1 MVRMATR
8 KIKQLVYT
16 ALGATGVGLALT
28 ALFLL
33 SRTAQN
39 SEDFDRL
46 HILIL
51 LVNVAG
57 VVVLFALL
65 VGNLIRLLRD
75 YRTHV
80 PGARLKARMVGMS
93 VTLAV
98 VPLLVVFYFSMQF
111 INRGIDTWF
120 NVELEKGLDDALALS
135 RAALEM
141 QMRDHLATTVEIAER
156 LRNVSRRQLIFEL
169 SMLRRESGASEISVF
184 GRNRRILATSS
195 DFAANRLPQAPK
207 DEVIL
212 QIRQNRPFV
221 SLDPLERGSFQI
233 RTAVAFGDASR
244 PETVGLIQAYFPVS
258 ERIGRMANS
267 VDKSYSEYKRL
278 LYLREPLKR
287 TFTLT
292 LTVVLLLSMLASVYG
307 AFVLS
312 RRLVAPI
319 QNLVAGTRAVAKG
332 DFDTRLPAPSRDE
345 IGFLVSSFNDMI
357 EKLSEAQRQASL
369 SQAQVEAE
377 RANLEVI
384 LARLSTGVVSLESD
398 LRIRTANQASGAILN
413 VDLENRIGEYLP
425 DVARGEP
432 LLEQFVDV
440 ARVHLDAGETEW
452 REQIVLRG
460 EVGRRVLTCAC
471 TALPGDEDHAAGF
484 VVVFDDI
491 TALLQAQRDAAWGE
505 VARRLAHEIK
515 NPLTPIQ
522 LSAELL
528 RRKYMNTMSEDE
540 VQVLDRATH
549 TIVQQVEAMKEM
561 VNAFSDYAR
570 APDIDINVFN
580 LDKLAHEVVDLYRA
594 QASGIEIVLNT
605 DPTLPDIEAD
615 MGRVRQM
622 LHNLIRNSIEALE
635 NCDYKGCIEVR
646 ISKTEVQETE
656 VAEIVVEDNGPG
668 FKTGSVSQVFDPYV
682 TTKPKGTGLGL
693 AIVKKLV
700 EEHGGTI
707 EAENAD
713 GGGAVIRIQLP
724 VNEAARGAMMAILP
738 GRGEIR
744 RDRA

>member
-1 MVRMATR
+1 MDTR
-8 KIKQLVYT
+8 KIKRLLYT
-16 ALGATGVGLALT
+16 VLGATGVGLALT

-39 SEDFDRL
+39 AEDFDRL

-51 LVNVAG
+51 LINVAG
-57 VVVLFALL
+57 VLVLFAFLI
-65 VGNLIRLLRD
+65 GNLARLWRD
-75 YRTHV
+75 YRDHV
-80 PGARLKARMVGMS
+80 PGSKLKARMVGMS

-120 NVELEKGLDDALALS
+120 NVEVEKGLDDALALS

-141 QMRDHLATTVEIAER
+141 QMRDHLKTTVKIADR
-156 LRNVSRRQLIFEL
+156 LREVSGRQLFFEL
-169 SMLRRESGASEISVF
+169 NMLRRESGASEITVF

-195 DFAANRLPQAPK
+195 DLAAGTMPAVPR

-221 SLDPLERGSFQI
+221 SLDPLERGSYQI
-233 RTAVAFGDASR
+233 RTAVAFGDRSR
-244 PETVGLIQAYFPVS
+244 PGSSGMIQAYFPVT
-258 ERIGRMANS
+258 ERIGRMANN
-267 VDKSYSEYKRL
+267 VDSSYSEYKRL
-278 LYLREPLKR
+278 LYLREPLKQ

-292 LTVVLLLSMLASVYG
+292 LTVVLLLSLLSSVYG

-319 QNLVAGTRAVAKG
+319 QNLVAGTQAVAKG
-332 DFDTRLPAPSRDE
+332 DFDTRLPTPSRDE
-345 IGFLVSSFNDMI
+345 IGFLVSSFNEMT
-357 EKLSEAQRQASL
+357 EKLSDAQQQARL
-369 SQAQVEAE
+369 SQALVEAE

-384 LARLSTGVVSLESD
+384 LARLSTGVVALESD

-413 VDLENRIGEYLP
+413 VDLENRVGEYLT
-425 DVARGEP
+425 DVAKGQP
-432 LLEQFVDV
+432 LLQQFVDV
-440 ARVHLDAGETEW
+440 AQVHHNAGETEW

-471 TALPGDEDHAAGF
+471 TTLPGDEDHAAGF

-522 LSAELL
+522 LSAERL
-528 RRKYMNTMSEDE
+528 RRRYINTMSEDE

-570 APDIDINVFN
+570 APDIDINVFS

-594 QASGIEIVLNT
+594 QASGIEIILNT
-605 DPTLPDIEAD
+605 DPTLPKIEAD
-615 MGRVRQM
+615 IGRVRQM

-635 NCDYKGCIEVR
+635 ISDHDGRIEVR
-646 ISKTEVQETE
+646 ISKTEVQETD

-668 FKTGSVSQVFDPYV
+668 FKTGAVSQVFDPYV

-707 EAENAD
+707 EAENQD
-713 GGGAVIRIQLP
+713 EGGALIRIQLP
-724 VNEAARGAMMAILP
+724 VNEAAREAMMAMLP

-744 RDRA
+744 RERA